1 MLESLEFGKEGTKLR
16 LVKSESGKT
25 RYIQLWSSLSKQWNT
40 AYRYNIEIEWQKWKK
55 LHARIYA
62 KGPKKSKP
70 VGRDVQ
76 LGRTTD
82 NVKRTTR
89 RKASTVGTKDSKQ
102 PNGKQRSK
110 STRRV
115 QGSAKKQS

>member
-1 MLESLEFGKEGTKLR
+1 MESLEFGKEGTKLR
-16 LVKSESGKT
+16 LVESESGKT

-62 KGPKKSKP
+62 KGPKKSRP

-82 NVKRTTR
+82 NAKRTTR
-89 RKASTVGTKDSKQ
+89 RKAGAVSPKDSKQ

-110 STRRV
+110 STGRI
-115 QGSAKKQS
+115 QGSAKK